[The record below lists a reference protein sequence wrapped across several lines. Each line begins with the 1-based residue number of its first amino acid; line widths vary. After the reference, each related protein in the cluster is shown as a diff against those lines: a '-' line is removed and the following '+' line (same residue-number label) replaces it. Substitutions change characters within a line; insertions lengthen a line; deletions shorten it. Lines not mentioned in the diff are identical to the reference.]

1 MWKSG
6 RMHKTRSSPTRKPCF
21 AARHH
26 LRVERAGRGQI
37 GVRQHRALG
46 RAGGA
51 AGILDDGQFVGE
63 RAKRVDPIAAVVV
76 DEIAERDM
84 ALVVLD
90 VGQHA
95 CRRHLRFDRLGRGRH
110 LGEFADDQRFEPRR
124 SEQLLG
130 LRIERGDVETDE
142 DVGLAVF
149 DLRLERRQRVQ
160 GRVVDDHAARLQHAE
175 KGDDIVRRVGKEE
188 ADMHARPDAELLE
201 AGRGAVRERV
211 ELRVGHALVHEI
223 ERGPR
228 AEALR
233 GCLQNA
239 LYGRELERR
248 VLAHV

>member
-6 RMHKTRSSPTRKPCF
+6 RMHKTRSSPTRRPLL
-21 AARHH
+21 AARQHFG
-26 LRVERAGRGQI
+26 VERAGCGEI
-37 GVRQHRALG
+37 GVREHRALG

-51 AGILDDGQFVGE
+51 AGILDDGEFVGE
-63 RAKRVDPIAAVVV
+63 RAERVDTIAAVVV

-95 CRRHLRFDRLGRGRH
+95 CSRHLRFDRLGRGRH
-110 LGEFADDQRFEPRR
+110 LCEFADDQRLETRR
-124 SEQLLG
+124 GEELLG

-149 DLRLERRQRVQ
+149 DLQLERRQRVQ
-160 GRVVDDHAARLQHAE
+160 RRIVDDCAAGPQHAE
-175 KGDDIVRRVGKEE
+175 KSDDIVRRVGKEE
-188 ADMHARPDAELLE
+188 TDMHAGLNAELLE
-201 AGRGAVRERV
+201 AGRRAVRKRI
-211 ELRVGHALVHEI
+211 ELRVGYALVHEI
-223 ERGPR
+223 ERRLG

-239 LYGRELERR
+239 LHGRELERR
-248 VLAHV
+248 VPAHV